1 MKNKKLSLFKGTE
14 FSLVIIILLIFAVC
28 TIGSPTFLTAYN
40 MSNVFKQSA
49 ITGLVSIA
57 ATFVIISGGMD
68 LSLGSVCGLG
78 SVVVAMMMSRLNA
91 PIWLCVLAAAAS
103 GALCGLY
110 NAFIIYTVKV
120 APFIATLGSSIIIR
134 GIVKLICNAKTITGV
149 YAEYANFSS
158 ATLFGVKNG
167 FPLLALVWLL
177 FGLVCWFVLRYTH
190 FGRNIYT
197 IGSNPEV
204 AHTSGIDVRKNT
216 YSVYIIA
223 GLLCGIAGAMY
234 TSRINSA
241 VPTGGSGYEMD
252 GITAAVLG
260 GCSLS
265 GGSGS
270 MLGTMLGTYLITLI
284 SNGGVQLGINS
295 FVMEIVKGV
304 VLTIAVA
311 MDILRTVRSNRAALH
326 KTSAKKKEKEKTAQ
340 S

>member
-1 MKNKKLSLFKGTE
+1 MKNKKLNIFKGTE
-14 FSLVIIILLIFAVC
+14 FSLVIIILLIFVVC
-28 TIGSPTFLTAYN
+28 TIGSPTFLTPYN
-40 MSNVFKQSA
+40 MSNIFKQCA

-57 ATFVIISGGMD
+57 ATFVIIAGGMD

-91 PIWLCVLAAAAS
+91 PIWLCVLAAAAC

-149 YAEYANFSS
+149 YFEYADFSS
-158 ATLFGVKNG
+158 ATLFGIKNG

-177 FGLVCWFVLRYTH
+177 FGLVCWFMLRYTH

-204 AHTSGIDVRKNT
+204 AHTSGINVRSNT
-216 YSVYIIA
+216 YTVYIIA

-270 MLGTMLGTYLITLI
+270 MVGTLLGTYLITLI

-295 FVMEIVKGV
+295 FVMEIVEGV

-311 MDILRTVRSNRAALH
+311 MDILRTVRSNRTAIQ
-326 KTSAKKKEKEKTAQ
+326 KAKGNGKTASQ
-340 S
+340 GV

>member
-14 FSLVIIILLIFAVC
+14 FSLVIIILLIFVIC
-28 TIGSPTFLTAYN
+28 TLGSPTFLTAYN
-40 MSNVFKQSA
+40 MSNVFKQCA

-57 ATFVIISGGMD
+57 ATFVIIAGGMD

-78 SVVVAMMMSRLNA
+78 SVVVALMMSRMHA
-91 PIWLCVLAAAAS
+91 PTWLCIVAAAGC

-134 GIVKLICNAKTITGV
+134 GIVKLVCNAKTITGV
-149 YAEYANFSS
+149 YPEFADFSS
-158 ATLFGVKNG
+158 TSLFGIKNG
-167 FPLLALVWLL
+167 FPMLALVWLAI
-177 FGLVCWFVLRYTH
+177 GVVCWFVLRYTH

-204 AHTSGIDVRKNT
+204 AHTSGINVRSNT

-223 GLLCGIAGAMY
+223 GVLCGIAGALY

-241 VPTGGSGYEMD
+241 VPTGGVGYEMD

-270 MLGTMLGTYLITLI
+270 MMGTLLGTYLITLI

-295 FVMEIVKGV
+295 FVMEIVEGV

-311 MDILRTVRSNRAALH
+311 MDIIRMMRANRAAINQ
-326 KTSAKKKEKEKTAQ
+326 AKKAKKQAAAQ
-340 S
+340 ANA